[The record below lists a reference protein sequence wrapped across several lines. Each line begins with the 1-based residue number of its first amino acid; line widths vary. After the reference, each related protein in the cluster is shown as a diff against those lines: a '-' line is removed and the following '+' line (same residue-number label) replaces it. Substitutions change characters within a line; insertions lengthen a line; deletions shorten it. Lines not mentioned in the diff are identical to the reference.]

1 MESTTFTT
9 ITNTTEQ
16 AADTSA
22 LEQALPAR
30 IAGRLTVHTGRPYEV
45 LILEP
50 GASGAFGA
58 IGSGAAEP
66 GPGIPSPRP
75 DAAAL
80 CADLA
85 ARIKEGFGT
94 DRRYCLITDANVS
107 HLYGDAMSNALS
119 AAGLDAFR
127 LVLPAGES
135 TKSIRFFSLGLETL
149 ARERMSRGDVIIAFG
164 GGVIGD
170 LAGFIASSYMRG
182 IEFIQIPTTLLSCV
196 DSSVGGKTAIDL
208 ASGKNLAGAFWQPSA
223 VFIQEG
229 FLHTLTDHQLLD
241 GLAEIIKCGVIG
253 DPELFAVIEN
263 AFADFPQTAG
273 ADTDPADPAAPT
285 PLKNLILDPSL
296 LSRLITDSVAL
307 KRKVVEAD
315 ETEKGQR
322 QLLNLGHT
330 IGHGVEAASAFT
342 ETPITHGHAVAI
354 GLSAIAKVSAKR
366 GWCDAEP
373 ADRITALLSKAGFPL
388 DLPED
393 PMDLRRVLGFMTSDK
408 KRRGDSLT
416 FIIPEEIGACVTRS
430 VSTKDLPGILS
441 DAV

>member
-1 MESTTFTT
+1 M
-9 ITNTTEQ
+9 
-16 AADTSA
+16 
-22 LEQALPAR
+22 L
-30 IAGRLTVHTGRPYEV
+30 
-45 LILEP
+45 
-50 GASGAFGA
+50 
-58 IGSGAAEP
+58 
-66 GPGIPSPRP
+66 
-75 DAAAL
+75 
-80 CADLA
+80 
-85 ARIKEGFGT
+85 
-94 DRRYCLITDANVS
+94 
-107 HLYGDAMSNALS
+107 
-119 AAGLDAFR
+119 
-127 LVLPAGES
+127 
-135 TKSIRFFSLGLETL
+135 RFHHQS
-149 ARERMSRGDVIIAFG
+149 
-164 GGVIGD
+164 
-170 LAGFIASSYMRG
+170 
-182 IEFIQIPTTLLSCV
+182 
-196 DSSVGGKTAIDL
+196 
-208 ASGKNLAGAFWQPSA
+208 AFWQPSA

-263 AFADFPQTAG
+263 AFADFPQAT
-273 ADTDPADPAAPT
+273 PT

-322 QLLNLGHT
+322 QFLNLGHT

-393 PMDLRRVLGFMTSDK
+393 PMEQRRVLGFMTSDK